1 MTELPKG
8 VWPVMLTPFSSDKTI
23 DWEGLDRL
31 TDWYIDSGVAGL
43 FSVCLSSEIY
53 ELTNEERLQLAGRVV
68 TRSSERVPV
77 VAAGTF
83 GGETKEQADFVRQM
97 ADTGVDAVVA
107 IVCQLADDSETDQTW
122 KANMEALL
130 EQTGDIP
137 MGLYEC
143 PKPYHRV
150 LDAEHTR
157 WCASTGRFL
166 FLKETS
172 GRMEL
177 IAEKIETTRNSRLS
191 FYLANT
197 PNLLSTLQEGGDGYS
212 GIGANFIPE
221 LFVWLCSNFAT
232 EPEDAA
238 KVQRFLSLVQHL
250 AAHKYPISA
259 KRFLSL
265 LGLGIRD
272 VCRVSR
278 DPLTDSDVKA
288 LNHLKEAVE
297 EIRTEIGMT
306 EPVAL

>member
-8 VWPVMLTPFSSDKTI
+8 VWPVMLTPFSSDGKI
-23 DWEGLDRL
+23 DFEGLDQL
-31 TDWYIDSGVAGL
+31 TDWYIDSGVSGL
-43 FSVCLSSEIY
+43 FAVCLSSEIY
-53 ELTNEERLQLAGRVV
+53 ELSNEERLLLANRGVS
-68 TRSSERVPV
+68 RSGGRVPV
-77 VAAGTF
+77 VTSGTF
-83 GGETKEQADFVRQM
+83 GGEVGAQADFVRQI

-130 EQTGDIP
+130 EQTGDIS

-150 LDAEHTR
+150 LDAEHIR

-177 IAEKIETTRNSRLS
+177 IAEKIEATRNSPLS

-197 PNLLSTLQEGGDGYS
+197 PNLLATLQEGGNGYS

-221 LFVWLCSNFAT
+221 LYVWLCRNFAT
-232 EPEDAA
+232 EPEAA
-238 KVQRFLSLVQHL
+238 TKVQRFMSLVQHL
-250 AAHKYPISA
+250 AGYKYPISA
-259 KRFLSL
+259 KRFLSMV
-265 LGLGIRD
+265 GLGIEE
-272 VCRVSR
+272 VCRVACE
-278 DPLTDSDVKA
+278 PLRETDIKGLEHFRESIED
-288 LNHLKEAVE
+288 
-297 EIRTEIGMT
+297 IRTEIGLA
-306 EPVAL
+306 EPVA